1 MGFLKKTLGALEKG
15 AAALKSKTFA
25 VMALCLA
32 AFSSFADGTG
42 SVTLPDTGVDVSGY
56 ASAAITAIGAVCG
69 VVVAGVIAFIVVR
82 KGIKW
87 IRSIA

>member
-1 MGFLKKTLGALEKG
+1 MGFVKKTLGALKKG
-15 AAALKSKTFA
+15 AEALKSKTLA

-32 AFSSFADGTG
+32 AVSSFAAEGA
-42 SVTLPDTGVDVSGY
+42 VTLPETGVDVASY
-56 ASAAITAIGAVCG
+56 ATAAITAIGAVCG

-87 IRSIA
+87 IRSIG

>member
-1 MGFLKKTLGALEKG
+1 MGFLKKTLGTLKKG
-15 AAALKSKTFA
+15 AAVLKSKTLA

-32 AFSSFADGTG
+32 AFSSFAEGT
-42 SVTLPDTGVDVSGY
+42 VTLPETGVDIAGY
-56 ASAAITAIGAVCG
+56 ATAAITAIGTVCG

-87 IRSIA
+87 IRSIG

>member
-1 MGFLKKTLGALEKG
+1 MGMGKKLGLALMG
-15 AAALKSKTFA
+15 MTVAAGSA
-25 VMALCLA
+25 MAETTA
-32 AFSSFADGTG
+32 
-42 SVTLPDTGVDVSGY
+42 VTLPETGVDVAGY
-56 ASAAITAIGAVCG
+56 ASAAITAIGTVCG

>member
-1 MGFLKKTLGALEKG
+1 MGKKLGLALMG
-15 AAALKSKTFA
+15 TMVAAGSA
-25 VMALCLA
+25 MAE
-32 AFSSFADGTG
+32 TT
-42 SVTLPDTGVDVSGY
+42 SVTLPETGVDVAGY
-56 ASAAITAIGAVCG
+56 ASAAISAIGTVCG

>member
-1 MGFLKKTLGALEKG
+1 MGFLKKTLGALKKS
-15 AAALKSKTFA
+15 ASALKSKAFA
-25 VMALCLA
+25 IMALCLA
-32 AFSSFADGTG
+32 AVSSFGSDGA
-42 SVTLPDTGVDVSGY
+42 VTLPETGVDVAGY
-56 ASAAITAIGAVCG
+56 ASAAITAIGTVCG